1 LLFLTILAISIFF
14 IDKGTGGITLKKYAI
29 LKIKKTIKKLRIILF
44 LFFFKTGKILKI
56 PFMIQKEKNTVTA
69 PLAKKIS
76 SPIFFATIGRKKIL
90 KAKNDVKKTEI

>member
-1 LLFLTILAISIFF
+1 
-14 IDKGTGGITLKKYAI
+14 
-29 LKIKKTIKKLRIILF
+29 
-44 LFFFKTGKILKI
+44 
-56 PFMIQKEKNTVTA
+56 MIQKEKNTVTA